1 MDIILSDIHKVW
13 HLNFILQQL
22 LLFLTFLIKIFL
34 ITLQTI
40 SSNNFILNFM
50 FFSIFLCGGTF
61 WCYNYNLFLSGI
73 IYNRSI
79 FIVNCLIIRVISHIP
94 SKFFPLYPPNS
105 VTLAGITSSFKTC
118 DNFPNFFQPI
128 YGFKK
133 GQISF
138 LIITKKNIDFLTLA
152 LILPH
157 KHLDLVRVKI
167 EYYSIFLNP
176 YIKKNILYKFDNKL
190 PFFYYLQYHLIPP

>member
-94 SKFFPLYPPNS
+94 SKFFPLYPPNF

-118 DNFPNFFQPI
+118 DNFPNCFSANIWIQ
-128 YGFKK
+128 KR
-133 GQISF
+133 SN
-138 LIITKKNIDFLTLA
+138 IIFNHYQKEHRFPYLSSYLA
-152 LILPH
+152 
-157 KHLDLVRVKI
+157 
-167 EYYSIFLNP
+167 S
-176 YIKKNILYKFDNKL
+176 
-190 PFFYYLQYHLIPP
+190 